1 MGYIVS
7 VEPPTIADGDTGV
20 VVTVDDIPLN
30 GANVYINNV
39 AQTVTGN
46 TLSTIT
52 FTANLSGVTLGKLN
66 IRVDD
71 GVSGG
76 N

>member
-20 VVTVDDIPLN
+20 VVTVEDILLN
-30 GANVYINNV
+30 DANVYINNV

-46 TLSTIT
+46 TFTTIT

-71 GVSGG
+71 GSPGG
-76 N
+76 M

>member
-20 VVTVDDIPLN
+20 VVTVEDIPLN
-30 GANVYINNV
+30 DANVYINNV

-46 TLSTIT
+46 TFTTIT

-71 GVSGG
+71 GSPGG
-76 N
+76 M